1 MENFNSVDE
10 ILDFAIAQEQEA
22 VDFYSE
28 LANYAINP
36 DIKTI
41 YIDFVKEE
49 MGHKAKLM
57 KIKSEGIFSSIK
69 NEVVQD
75 LMIADY
81 LVPVKPSPDMSYA
94 EALTVVMKKEMA
106 AYKLYNSLAKVAPNE
121 ELKEVFHL
129 LAIEEAN
136 HKLQFE
142 QEYDEVILRD
152 N

>member
-81 LVPVKPSPDMSYA
+81 LVPVKPSPDMTYQ

-106 AYKLYNSLAKVAPNE
+106 AYKLYKSLAKVAPNE